1 MAQLAPDVTNWITSV
16 TRGRITRAQR
26 ILAGGRYGW
35 YIDVEDG
42 AGKVHE
48 LFLQQSRSDAGDP
61 ERSPFNSFRMEGEVY
76 RALHP
81 HIPVPKPWGI
91 NEAIGGFLVDRVPGV
106 AWMHPPAD
114 PAEQLSVAQDFIRHL
129 AKLHAL
135 DPAELDLPSYHP
147 VKSAREHQLDRLAV
161 FRAQAEANGEPIE
174 PMLRI
179 SLEFLENNIPDYDGP
194 VVLVQGDTGPGNLM
208 YKDGR
213 VTGIIDWE
221 LAHLGDPMDDIAW
234 LCWRTVQHTFT
245 DFAERLREY
254 QALSGHRIDVD
265 RVNYYRVNAFVVL
278 CAASSS
284 QAGAFGLPSMTAP
297 SADSGAARSASAESE
312 RGADGSAFAMTTL
325 HRRMRLTALADAL
338 GIELPPRQ
346 VQGEAAPRPEY
357 ASYDDLLDQM
367 RLIVPEI
374 GDANAT
380 RQAKGLVRK
389 LKHLKELSR
398 NGTLFDR
405 FELDHITGLLGE
417 RPASLGKGRA
427 ALYQAALAREI
438 PDEDYILYH
447 WHRLVH
453 DEHLMQY
460 ASGTLSRRDWPALL
474 LETFD

>member
-1 MAQLAPDVTNWITSV
+1 MAQLAPDVANWITSV

-208 YKDGR
+208 YRDGR

-234 LCWRTVQHTFT
+234 MCWRTVQHTFT

-278 CAASSS
+278 CAVSSS
-284 QAGAFGLPSMTAP
+284 QAGAFGLPSMTEP
-297 SADSGAARSASAESE
+297 SADSGATRSASAESE
-312 RGADGSAFAMTTL
+312 RARRRQRLRHDHAASAHAPHRPGGRPGHRAAAAAGAGRS
-325 HRRMRLTALADAL
+325 R
-338 GIELPPRQ
+338 
-346 VQGEAAPRPEY
+346 AAPR
-357 ASYDDLLDQM
+357 
-367 RLIVPEI
+367 I
-374 GDANAT
+374 
-380 RQAKGLVRK
+380 RK
-389 LKHLKELSR
+389 LRRSP
-398 NGTLFDR
+398 G
-405 FELDHITGLLGE
+405 
-417 RPASLGKGRA
+417 
-427 ALYQAALAREI
+427 
-438 PDEDYILYH
+438 PDAH
-447 WHRLVH
+447 
-453 DEHLMQY
+453 
-460 ASGTLSRRDWPALL
+460 
-474 LETFD
+474 

>member
-1 MAQLAPDVTNWITSV
+1 MAQLAPETAKWITRV
-16 TRGRITRAQR
+16 MRGRITRAER

-35 YIDVEDG
+35 YIDIEDQ
-42 AGKVHE
+42 AGTVRE
-48 LFLQQSRSDAGDP
+48 LFLQQSRADAGDP
-61 ERSPFNSFRMEGEVY
+61 DRSPFNSFRMEGEIY

-81 HIPVPKPWGI
+81 HIPVPRPWGI
-91 NEAIGGFLVDRVPGV
+91 NEGLGGFLVDRVPGI
-106 AWMHPPAD
+106 AWMHPPAN
-114 PAEQLSVAQDFIRHL
+114 PAEQLSVARDFIRHL
-129 AKLHAL
+129 AKLHTL
-135 DPAELDLPSYHP
+135 DPAELDLPSYRP

-161 FRAQAEANGEPIE
+161 FRAQAEAGGEAVE

-208 YKDGR
+208 YRDGR

-234 LCWRTVQHTFT
+234 MCWRTVQHTFT
-245 DFAERLREY
+245 DFAERMREY

-284 QAGAFGLPSMTAP
+284 QAGAFGLPSMTEP
-297 SADSGAARSASAESE
+297 SGDSGETRSASAGSE
-312 RGADGSAFAMTTL
+312 RAADGSAFAMTTL

-338 GIELPPRQ
+338 GIELPPRR
-346 VQGEAAPRPEY
+346 VRGEAAARPEY
-357 ASYDDLLDQM
+357 ATYDDLLDQM
-367 RLIVPEI
+367 RTIIPAI
-374 GDANAT
+374 GGATAT
-380 RQAKGLVRK
+380 RQAKGLVRR

-398 NGTLFDR
+398 NGALFDH
-405 FELDHITGLLGE
+405 FELDHITGLLGK

-427 ALYQAALAREI
+427 ALYRAALAREI
-438 PDEDYILYH
+438 PDKDYILYH
-447 WHRLVH
+447 WHRLVQ

-460 ASGTLSRRDWPALL
+460 ASGTLSRRDWPTLY
-474 LETFD
+474 